1 MKKTA
6 ITALGLLIAL
16 GSAVSCTSQPAANGT
31 DAPAK
36 ADTVS
41 ATDAPSTL
49 NIRYIDGDSL
59 AAKYNLAKD
68 FNEAYIRSLSRLEQ
82 ARQTKANEINRF
94 GNQIQ
99 QRMQSNGYLSEA
111 TYNAD
116 VQKLQKM
123 QADAENYIANLSRT
137 AENELA
143 QQQLQ
148 LHDSI
153 ENYILIYNSTRG
165 YDAILLK
172 QAGLYF
178 NPALDI
184 TDEIVE
190 GLNSRYNKVAEKN

>member
-6 ITALGLLIAL
+6 ITAFGLILAL
-16 GSAVSCTSQPAANGT
+16 GSAISCTTQPATGSSEAAANV
-31 DAPAK
+31 
-36 ADTVS
+36 DTVS
-41 ATDAPSTL
+41 ANDAPSTL

-82 ARQTKANEINRF
+82 ARQSKANEINRF

-123 QADAENYIANLSRT
+123 QADAENYIANMSRS

-190 GLNSRYNKVAEKN
+190 GLNARYNKVADKK

>member
-6 ITALGLLIAL
+6 ITALGMSLLL
-16 GSAVSCTSQPAANGT
+16 GAATSCTGNSATSGNVTPSV
-31 DAPAK
+31 

-41 ATDAPSTL
+41 ANAVPATI

-59 AAKYNLAKD
+59 AQKYDLAKD
-68 FNEAYIRSLSRLEQ
+68 FNDAYIRSLSRLEQ
-82 ARQTKANEINRF
+82 ARQAKANEINRF
-94 GNQIQ
+94 AAQVQ
-99 QRMQSNGYLSEA
+99 QRVQSNGYLSEA

-116 VQKLQKM
+116 MQKLQKM
-123 QADAENYIANLSRT
+123 QQDAENYIAQLSRN

-153 ENYILIYNSTRG
+153 ENYIMIYNSTRG

-184 TDEIVE
+184 TDEIVK
-190 GLNSRYNKVAEKN
+190 GLNSRYTRVEEKK

>member
-6 ITALGLLIAL
+6 ITALGLFLAL
-16 GSAVSCTSQPAANGT
+16 GAAVSCTGKPATNANE
-31 DAPAK
+31 APAK

-41 ATDAPSTL
+41 ATDAPATL

-123 QADAENYIANLSRT
+123 QADAENYIAGLSRT

-190 GLNSRYNKVAEKN
+190 GLNARYNKVAEKK

>member
-1 MKKTA
+1 MKKKA
-6 ITALGLLIAL
+6 ITALGMSLLL
-16 GSAVSCTSQPAANGT
+16 GAAISCTGNSTPSGNVAST
-31 DAPAK
+31 V

-41 ATDAPSTL
+41 ANAVPATI

-59 AAKYNLAKD
+59 AQKYNLAKD
-68 FNEAYIRSLSRLEQ
+68 FNDAYIRSLSRLEQ
-82 ARQTKANEINRF
+82 ARQAKANEINRF
-94 GNQIQ
+94 AAQVQ
-99 QRMQSNGYLSEA
+99 QRVQSNGYLTEA

-116 VQKLQKM
+116 MQKLQKM
-123 QADAENYIANLSRT
+123 QQDAENYIAQLSRN

-153 ENYILIYNSTRG
+153 ENYINIYNSTRG

-184 TDEIVE
+184 TDEIVK
-190 GLNSRYNKVAEKN
+190 GLNSRYTRVEEKK